1 MLGCCFNPS
10 SCVDAFCQ
18 PIMIAESTP
27 FGGIHLSRNVT
38 GLAEEMDTWETWF
51 GKVLSLIDRFDISM
65 WSYINCNWEAVS

>member
-1 MLGCCFNPS
+1 
-10 SCVDAFCQ
+10 
-18 PIMIAESTP
+18 MIAESTP